1 MGFCLT
7 VLGWKRSDWMTESQ
21 KNASFCLTILGWKL
35 LVFCI
40 FWFVLFLFLF
50 NLYGMGTVKNSG
62 EPKLTSFVFA

>member
-1 MGFCLT
+1 
-7 VLGWKRSDWMTESQ
+7 LGWKLGIPKAHAEDEIG
-21 KNASFCLTILGWKL
+21 FYLTILGWKL